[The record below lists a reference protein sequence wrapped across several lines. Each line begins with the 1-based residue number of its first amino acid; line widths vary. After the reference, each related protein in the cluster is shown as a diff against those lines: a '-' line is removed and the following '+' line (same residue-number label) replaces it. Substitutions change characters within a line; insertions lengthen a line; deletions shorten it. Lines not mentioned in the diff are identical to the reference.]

1 MRLLLIKSEAISH
14 LMIGTELFP
23 FDFLTFITLFFICL
37 ISLSQKMPVG
47 KKQRTLLSSIRSEL
61 FKENIDAFIIGSGDA
76 HQSEYVCDSDMRRQF
91 MSGFT
96 GSAGTALILQD
107 KALLWTDGR
116 YFLQAELEISEDW
129 ILMKS
134 GQPGVLEINDWLLAN
149 LEKGQNVGVDAF
161 LVSTAEAKRMASQL
175 DAKGIN
181 VIGATHN
188 PVDIVWE
195 AEGNRPLPP
204 GGKVN
209 IHDIALAGV
218 DMKSKIQ
225 SLRELVRTADATS
238 IVISMLDEVY
248 KILP

>member
-1 MRLLLIKSEAISH
+1 
-14 LMIGTELFP
+14 
-23 FDFLTFITLFFICL
+23 
-37 ISLSQKMPVG
+37 MPVE

-91 MSGFT
+91 ISGFT

-116 YFLQAELEISEDW
+116 YFLQAEQELSEDW
-129 ILMKS
+129 TLMKS

-149 LEKGQNVGVDAF
+149 LEKGKNVGVDAF
-161 LVSTAEAKRMASQL
+161 LVSTSEAKRMVSLL
-175 DAKGIN
+175 DTKGVN
-181 VIGATHN
+181 VIGATRN
-188 PVDIVWE
+188 PVDIVWGE
-195 AEGNRPLPP
+195 EGSRPLPP
-204 GGKVN
+204 SGKVN

-218 DMKSKIQ
+218 DLKSKIQ
-225 SLRELVRTADATS
+225 TLREIVRTADATS

-248 KILP
+248 NVLPFHDFKVIILIIWTLAAITS